1 MAPAQPREQW
11 AAAFDGRPLNRAL
24 GIRARHIEAGTV
36 ELVVEPSEAN
46 AGISE
51 FDAAFGFALTVAA
64 DLALVGA
71 ASTSVDLAREE
82 MNGTAELNLTYV
94 DAPLGPV
101 GVRGTVIHR
110 AAQLALVEIEL
121 RDAAGGLVA
130 KGRGSYAI
138 RQKRL
143 GAAT

>member
-1 MAPAQPREQW
+1 MAPVPPREQW
-11 AAAFDGRPLNRAL
+11 AAAFDGQPLHRAL
-24 GIRARHIEAGTV
+24 GIRARDIDAGTM
-36 ELVVEPSEAN
+36 ELVVEPSEVN
-46 AGISE
+46 ARASG
-51 FDAAFGFALTVAA
+51 FDAVFGFALTVAA

-71 ASTSVDLAREE
+71 AGASVDPAREE

-94 DAPLGPV
+94 YAPRGPV
-101 GVRGTVIHR
+101 SVRGTVIHR
-110 AAQLALVEIEL
+110 ASQLALVDIEL

-138 RQKRL
+138 RQRRP

>member
-1 MAPAQPREQW
+1 MAPVPPRERW
-11 AAAFDGRPLNRAL
+11 AAAFDGRPLHRAL
-24 GIRARHIEAGTV
+24 GIRARHIEAGAM
-36 ELVVEPSEAN
+36 ELIVEPSEVN
-46 AGISE
+46 AGTSE

-71 ASTSVDLAREE
+71 ASTSVDPAREE

-94 DAPLGPV
+94 ETPRGPV
-101 GVRGTVIHR
+101 SVRGTVIHH
-110 AAQLALVEIEL
+110 AGQLVLVDIEL
-121 RDAAGGLVA
+121 RDAAGGLVG

-138 RQKRL
+138 RQNRA